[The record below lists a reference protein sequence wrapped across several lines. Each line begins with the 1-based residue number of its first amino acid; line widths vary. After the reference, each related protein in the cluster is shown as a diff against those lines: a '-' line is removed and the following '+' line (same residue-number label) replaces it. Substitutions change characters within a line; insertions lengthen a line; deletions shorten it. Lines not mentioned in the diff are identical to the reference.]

1 LRKATILAAALLFA
15 APVAAQAG
23 EVAGTVYDARGR
35 AAAGVELL
43 LGGQQVVSGAD
54 GSYRFADVAPG
65 EHSVTA
71 GSQRVA
77 VAVAETG
84 ETRRNIVLLS
94 RSARLAVTGDV
105 VPAAN
110 TDAVLVQAM
119 QLADAMLA
127 EAARLPERRLPQ
139 IDG

>member
-1 LRKATILAAALLFA
+1 MRKATILAALFLLA

-35 AAAGVELL
+35 AAAGVELA
-43 LGGQQVVSGAD
+43 LGGQAVVSGAD
-54 GSYRFADVAPG
+54 GSYRFTDVAAG
-65 EHSVTA
+65 EHQVMA

-94 RSARLAVTGDV
+94 RSARTAVTGEI
-105 VPAAN
+105 VPPASDDAAL
-110 TDAVLVQAM
+110 ARAM

-127 EAARLPERRLPQ
+127 EAAHLPERRLPE